1 MKSMTELQPIAAS
14 APVVADD
21 PFDMDAFAVLY
32 PQIAGT
38 FAHGLASNPLFAWD
52 RLAQI
57 VDQGEEAM
65 MQVRETLPDGRFE
78 PIAHMPASKGSLV
91 ERLPHTQN
99 WIMLRDL
106 DRWPDFAP
114 LVADIHAA
122 IASVAQ
128 ARTGD
133 LLLPTAYLFL
143 SSPGLLTPLHFDP
156 EFNILFHISGDKDFT
171 VLRSGAGVPN
181 AQDNEI
187 FHQDGDNL
195 IVWQDCFAEQGET
208 FALTPGDALHVPFK
222 AAHCVKVGTTP
233 SISLSVTWRSRDSL
247 LQDDA
252 WAMNAWLRRRGLAP
266 SPVGPR
272 FGLKGS
278 AMRALRRLRLA

>member
-1 MKSMTELQPIAAS
+1 MTELQPIVAS
-14 APVVADD
+14 KPVATDD
-21 PFDMDAFAVLY
+21 PFDRKAFAALY
-32 PQIAGT
+32 PQVAGT
-38 FAHGLASNPLFAWD
+38 FAHRLAQDPLFAWD
-52 RLAQI
+52 RLTQI
-57 VDQGEEAM
+57 VDQGEDAVTH
-65 MQVRETLPDGRFE
+65 VRETLPDGRFE
-78 PIAHMPASKGSLV
+78 PIAEMPANKGSLV
-91 ERLPHTQN
+91 EGLPDTQN

-128 ARTGD
+128 PRTGE
-133 LLLPTAYLFL
+133 LLIPTAYLFL
-143 SSPGLLTPLHFDP
+143 SSPRLLTPLHFDP

-171 VLRSGAGVPN
+171 VLRDEAGAPN
-181 AQDNEI
+181 ARDNEV

-195 IVWQDCFAEQGET
+195 IGWQDRFSEQGET
-208 FALTPGDALHVPFK
+208 FSLKPGDALHVPFK
-222 AAHCVKVGTTP
+222 AAHYVGVGDTP

-266 SPVGPR
+266 RPVGQSFR
-272 FGLKGS
+272 MKGN
-278 AMRALRRLRLA
+278 AMRALRRLHLA

>member
-1 MKSMTELQPIAAS
+1 MTELQPIVAS
-14 APVVADD
+14 APFATHD
-21 PFDMDAFAVLY
+21 PFDRKAFAALY
-32 PQIAGT
+32 PQVAGT
-38 FAHGLASNPLFAWD
+38 FAHELASNPLFAWD

-57 VDQGEEAM
+57 VDQGDEGM

-78 PIAHMPASKGSLV
+78 PIARMPASKASLV
-91 ERLPHTQN
+91 EGLPQTQN

-122 IASVAQ
+122 IGSVAQ
-128 ARTGD
+128 PRTGE

-156 EFNILFHISGDKDFT
+156 EFNILFHIAGDKNFT
-171 VLRSGAGVPN
+171 VLRDEAGVPN
-181 AQDNEI
+181 ARDNEV
-187 FHQDGDNL
+187 FHKDGDNL
-195 IVWQDCFAEQGET
+195 IGWQDRFSEQGET
-208 FALTPGDALHVPFK
+208 FPLKPGDALHVPFK
-222 AAHCVKVGTTP
+222 AAHYVGVGDAP

-252 WAMNAWLRRRGLAP
+252 WAMNAWMRRRGLAP
-266 SPVGPR
+266 RPIGQSFR
-272 FGLKGS
+272 AKGN